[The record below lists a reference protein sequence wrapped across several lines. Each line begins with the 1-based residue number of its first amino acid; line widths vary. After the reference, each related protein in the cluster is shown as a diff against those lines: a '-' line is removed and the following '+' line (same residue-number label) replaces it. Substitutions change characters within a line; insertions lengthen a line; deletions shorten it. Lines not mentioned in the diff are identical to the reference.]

1 MFFHSEPKGIL
12 KLFLSV
18 ATNILL
24 GLGKQE
30 LNSTSLLIT
39 QTHAHVHAF
48 THTHT
53 HTYTH
58 TNTHTSIRSC
68 KFAFQ
73 LKNNEVETTTSTK
86 LWGFET

>member
-30 LNSTSLLIT
+30 LNSISLLIT

-48 THTHT
+48 THTNTHT
-53 HTYTH
+53 HTHTH
-58 TNTHTSIRSC
+58 THTQTRTPVLGRANLRS
-68 KFAFQ
+68 
-73 LKNNEVETTTSTK
+73 N
-86 LWGFET
+86 